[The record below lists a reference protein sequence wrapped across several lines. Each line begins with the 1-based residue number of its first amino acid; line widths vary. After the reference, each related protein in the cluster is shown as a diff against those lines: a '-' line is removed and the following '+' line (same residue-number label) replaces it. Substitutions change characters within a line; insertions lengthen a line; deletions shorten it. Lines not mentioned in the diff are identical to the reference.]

1 MEIES
6 TPFIRDDY
14 YAGYDE
20 IQGINKRL
28 DKLENLINTDNSNLT
43 NGISDLS
50 NELNTYKDSQ
60 SVNIVTTDILVN
72 NSITTDGISAVN
84 ASVDNIILN
93 NVRIEESLSV
103 NSEVPIY
110 DLKLNDAHVE
120 NIAAVGGNI
129 WEANVHD
136 SILNNVEISGANINA
151 GLIETNELIV
161 HNEINNITVRDS
173 AFHNAVIEES
183 LINNSSLTNVDVSG
197 TGNFTRLNANEINI
211 ENALIENASIDKLI
225 LNMNAEPVISSKILG
240 YDLNGNVIPVEAVFN
255 IGFPV
260 NAAYIMTNEDG
271 LPVEGVPA
279 TEVTPVDNLITANA
293 VWNCCLA
300 TNERLNNEFGNVWN
314 EFNLVDDAF
323 NTAYNVIDVLNNTI
337 QNEFSDAYNYMGNE
351 HAYFNNRLNNID
363 NNVNA
368 VNADV
373 LNRLLHTN
381 SIPVSPNN
389 GDLMLYT
396 GATNQDYTQGGI
408 YIYDSSNTK
417 WNLISA
423 SQIEVGTGLHYTQN
437 GYTNILEADTNIF
450 CGNMN
455 TWNNLNADQKNE
467 YTGAAIEEDTLSG
480 AFDIYSLTETRTNK
494 VWVDGKPIYR
504 KVINCSPLPNNTT
517 TEYPAGIAGVVDFV
531 TSITGV
537 MYGTNSR
544 YTMSLP
550 FTMPTG
556 PAIYGTGIMY
566 RQPNDAIAIQTGIDR
581 SDFIGYAFL
590 EYTKTT
596 D

>member
-1 MEIES
+1 MDIES

-43 NGISDLS
+43 NNIQGLSD
-50 NELNTYKDSQ
+50 ELNTYKDSQ
-60 SVNIVTTDILVN
+60 STNITTTDILVN
-72 NSITTDGISAVN
+72 NGITTDGISAVN
-84 ASVDNIILN
+84 ASVDNIILG
-93 NVRIEESLSV
+93 NVRIEKSLTV

-129 WEANVHD
+129 WGANVYD
-136 SILNNVEISGANINA
+136 SVLDNAEISNANISSRMV
-151 GLIETNELIV
+151 ETNELVV
-161 HNEINNITVRDS
+161 HNTINNITVHDS
-173 AFHNAVIEES
+173 TISNAF
-183 LINNSSLTNVDVSG
+183 INGSTFVNSYLTNAYIHDGKGAFLNLNVDN
-197 TGNFTRLNANEINI
+197 GNIN
-211 ENALIENASIDKLI
+211 NALIENASIDKLV
-225 LNMNAEPVISSKILG
+225 LNMSAEPVVSSKILG
-240 YDLNGNVIPVEAVFN
+240 YDSNGNVIPVEAVFN

-260 NAAYIMTNEDG
+260 NAAYIMTNSEG
-271 LPVEGVPA
+271 LPVAGTPA
-279 TEVTPVDNLITANA
+279 TEVTPDDSLITANA

-300 TNERLNNEFGNVWN
+300 TNERLNNDFGNVWN

-323 NTAYNVIDVLNNTI
+323 NTVYNAIDIVNNVI

-351 HAYFNNRLNNID
+351 HAYFNNRLNGID

-408 YIYDSSNTK
+408 YIYDSPNTK

-437 GYTNILEADTNIF
+437 GFTNILEADTNIF

-455 TWNNLNADQKNE
+455 QWNNLSADQKNE

-480 AFDIYSLTETRTNK
+480 AFDIYSLTETRTDK
-494 VWVDGKPIYR
+494 VWIDGKPIYR
-504 KVINCSPLPNNTT
+504 KVFNVGNLPNKTTTYAQLGFSYDNVIFLGGTAKGPGNYIIPLPHVTGNNVAGSDVGLFLDG
-517 TEYPAGIAGVVDFV
+517 TELAVRCFGA
-531 TSITGV
+531 
-537 MYGTNSR
+537 
-544 YTMSLP
+544 
-550 FTMPTG
+550 
-556 PAIYGTGIMY
+556 
-566 RQPNDAIAIQTGIDR
+566 DR
-581 SDFIGYAFL
+581 STYTGWVTV
-590 EYTKTT
+590 EYTKQG

>member
-14 YAGYDE
+14 YGGYDE

-28 DKLENLINTDNSNLT
+28 DALENLINTDNSALT
-43 NGISDLS
+43 NNIQDLS
-50 NELNTYKDSQ
+50 DELNTYKDNQ
-60 SVNIVTTDILVN
+60 STNITTTDLLVN
-72 NSITTDGISAVN
+72 NGITTDGISAVN
-84 ASVDNIILN
+84 ASVDNIFLG
-93 NVRIEESLSV
+93 NVVIDKSLTV

-129 WEANVHD
+129 WGANIHD
-136 SILNNVEISGANINA
+136 SIMNNVQISGANINA
-151 GLIETNELIV
+151 GLIETDGLIV
-161 HNEINNITVRDS
+161 HDAINNIMVRDS
-173 AFHNAVIEES
+173 TFNHDVIEDS
-183 LINNSSLTNVDVSG
+183 LINNSTLMNVNVSG
-197 TGNFTRLNANEINI
+197 TGNFTNLRADNGNINNAFMG
-211 ENALIENASIDKLI
+211 NASIDKLV
-225 LNMNAEPVISSKILG
+225 LNMSAEPVISSKILG

-260 NAAYIMTNEDG
+260 NAAYIMTNEEG
-271 LPVEGVPA
+271 LPVEGTPA
-279 TEVTPVDNLITANA
+279 TEVTPDDSLITANA

-351 HAYFNNRLNNID
+351 HSLFNNKFNDID

-373 LNRLLHTN
+373 LNRLYYTN

-389 GDLMLYT
+389 GDLILYT
-396 GATNQDYTQGGI
+396 GATNTDYTRGGI
-408 YIYDSSNTK
+408 YVYDSSNTK
-417 WNLISA
+417 WNMISA

-437 GYTNILEADTNIF
+437 GFTNVLEADTNIF
-450 CGNMN
+450 HGNMN
-455 TWNNLNADQKNE
+455 AWNNLNADQKNE
-467 YTGAAIEEDTLSG
+467 YTGAAIEEDTLAG
-480 AFDIYSLTETRTNK
+480 AFDIYSETETRTNK
-494 VWVDGKPIYR
+494 VWIDGKPIYR
-504 KVINCSPLPNNTT
+504 KVVNCYPMPNNAALNYSVSLPYHDMITFISGVAVWEQSDIAIPLP
-517 TEYPAGIAGVVDFV
+517 YASSG
-531 TSITGV
+531 
-537 MYGTNSR
+537 
-544 YTMSLP
+544 SLDSQVAYYYSGSNIIIS
-550 FTMPTG
+550 TKS
-556 PAIYGTGIMY
+556 
-566 RQPNDAIAIQTGIDR
+566 DR
-581 SDFIGYAFL
+581 SSFKCYVTL